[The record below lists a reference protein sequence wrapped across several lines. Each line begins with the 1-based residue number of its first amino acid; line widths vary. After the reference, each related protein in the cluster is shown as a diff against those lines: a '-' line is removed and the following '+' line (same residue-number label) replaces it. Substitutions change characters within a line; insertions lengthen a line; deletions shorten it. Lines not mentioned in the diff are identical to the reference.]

1 MPAWLRPWI
10 VPLVALAVVG
20 ALAWS
25 WNREHAARVAMARTV
40 EEAKAE
46 AARLG
51 VVQQATSRDL
61 SAALAS
67 AQELQGQLADAR
79 RALGDVKPVEV
90 IKWRTAPAAADGSP
104 RPAPGGGSPPPCLL
118 AAGDSG
124 EVRVS
129 EARLMGPSGAR
140 VLIASAEAWRL
151 TPTASRLFGGPVSTP
166 VPMAIT
172 EAVPAPPRWGAGV
185 YVGAARDGW
194 TVGPAVA
201 FPPLRLWGLSVEA
214 TAGAGL
220 GPTGAIQAGGTG
232 VVRW

>member
-10 VPLVALAVVG
+10 VPLIALEVIV

-25 WNREHAARVAMARTV
+25 WNREHAARVALARTA

-51 VVQQATSRDL
+51 VVQQAGARDL
-61 SAALAS
+61 STALAV

-79 RALGDVKPVEV
+79 KALGEVKPVEIV
-90 IKWRTAPAAADGSP
+90 KWVTVPAAASGSP
-104 RPAPGGGSPPPCLL
+104 RPAPGGGSPPCLL

-129 EARLMGPSGAR
+129 EARLEGKAGAR

-166 VPMAIT
+166 VPLALT

-201 FPPLRLWGLSVEA
+201 FPPIRIWGLSVEA
-214 TAGAGL
+214 TGGVGL
-220 GPTGAIQAGGTG
+220 GPTGAVQAGGSG
-232 VVRW
+232 IVRW

>member
-10 VPLVALAVVG
+10 VPLIALAVIV

-25 WNREHAARVAMARTV
+25 WNREHAARVALARTA

-51 VVQQATSRDL
+51 VVQQAGARDL
-61 SAALAS
+61 STALAV

-79 RALGDVKPVEV
+79 KALGEVKPVEIV
-90 IKWRTAPAAADGSP
+90 KWVTVPAAASGSP
-104 RPAPGGGSPPPCLL
+104 RPAPGGGSPPCLL

-129 EARLMGPSGAR
+129 EARLEGKAGAR

-151 TPTASRLFGGPVSTP
+151 TPTASRLFGGPVNTP
-166 VPMAIT
+166 VPLALT